1 MFKHVKSLLHGCTEG
16 LLSWTQENGHHNV
29 NLASAQNWK
38 KNSVWEKNNLA
49 QTFKWCDGMN
59 QNLTIRN
66 QRDEQKDS
74 ERTWEDTR
82 HCAKVKFN
90 LNLNFLKKREW

>member
-1 MFKHVKSLLHGCTEG
+1 MVAQKVYSPEHKRMDTITSTWLT
-16 LLSWTQENGHHNV
+16 
-29 NLASAQNWK
+29 SAQNWK
-38 KNSVWEKNNLA
+38 KNYVWEKNNLA

>member
-1 MFKHVKSLLHGCTEG
+1 
-16 LLSWTQENGHHNV
+16 
-29 NLASAQNWK
+29 
-38 KNSVWEKNNLA
+38 
-49 QTFKWCDGMN
+49 MN

-90 LNLNFLKKREW
+90 LNLNFLKKRE